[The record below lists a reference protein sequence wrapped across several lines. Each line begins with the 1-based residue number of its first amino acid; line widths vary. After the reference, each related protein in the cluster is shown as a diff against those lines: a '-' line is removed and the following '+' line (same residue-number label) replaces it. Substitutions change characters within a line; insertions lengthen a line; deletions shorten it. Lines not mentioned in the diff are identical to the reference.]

1 MDLRIILLASVLA
14 ISTTNAQDDC
24 CILMV
29 WNSCVVPCPMK
40 MRTVGQKMNLM
51 AATALPALKKTGG
64 LKRLAALKKQSSLT
78 VDQTCGTCEEMI
90 QDFKALLT
98 SPEGIQYWDDYLE
111 TVRINLW
118 VSVLLK
124 MCLFSSANSWE

>member
-14 ISTTNAQDDC
+14 ISTTIALDDC
-24 CILMV
+24 CILEV
-29 WNSCVVPCPMK
+29 WNNCVVPCPMK
-40 MRTVGQKMNLM
+40 MRTIGQKMNLM
-51 AATALPALKKTGG
+51 STALPALKKTGG
-64 LKRLAALKKQSSLT
+64 LKKLAALKKQSSLT

-111 TVRINLW
+111 TVRIHVW

-124 MCLFSSANSWE
+124 KCLFRSATSWG

>member
-1 MDLRIILLASVLA
+1 MK
-14 ISTTNAQDDC
+14 
-24 CILMV
+24 LM
-29 WNSCVVPCPMK
+29 SM
-40 MRTVGQKMNLM
+40 
-51 AATALPALKKTGG
+51 ALKKTGG
-64 LKRLAALKKQSSLT
+64 LKKLAAKMKQSSLT

-111 TVRINLW
+111 TVRIHVW

-124 MCLFSSANSWE
+124 KCLFRSATSWG